1 MLNRIFKDVQ
11 AVLERDPAASNA
23 IEVILCYPGFHAIFL
38 HRISH
43 RLYKKGFVLLARLLA
58 NANRFYTDIDIHPA
72 ANIGQGIFMDHG
84 MGIVIGETVE
94 IGDYVT
100 IYQGVTLG
108 GTGKE
113 TGKRHPTIGNHVMIS
128 SGAKILGP
136 FYVGD
141 HSKIGA
147 GAVVLKEVPPH
158 CTVVGIPGR
167 IVRNHSQLPTDALHI
182 SQLPDSQH
190 QNHLMQKIAL
200 LEKRVEELEKEKM
213 FQYR

>member
-1 MLNRIFKDVQ
+1 MLKRVFKDVQ

-38 HRISH
+38 HRIAH
-43 RLYKKGFVLLARLLA
+43 RLYKKGFVLLARMLA
-58 NANRFYTDIDIHPA
+58 NANRFYTAIDIHPA
-72 ANIGQGIFMDHG
+72 ANIGEGIFMDHG

-94 IGDYVT
+94 IGDNVT

-167 IVRNHSQLPTDALHI
+167 IVRNHSQLPAVELHMNP
-182 SQLPDSQH
+182 LPDAQH
-190 QNHLMQKIAL
+190 SNQLMQKIAL
-200 LEKRVEELEKEKM
+200 LEKRVEELEKEKT